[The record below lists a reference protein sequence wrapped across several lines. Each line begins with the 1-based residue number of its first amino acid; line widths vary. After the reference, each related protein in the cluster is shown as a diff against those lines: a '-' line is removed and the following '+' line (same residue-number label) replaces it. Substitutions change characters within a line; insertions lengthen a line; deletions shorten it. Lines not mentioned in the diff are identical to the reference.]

1 MLVIYVSKITKM
13 TCDSSFLLGVA
24 RGNKK
29 AASIWSRIKEGSI
42 KLLIPS
48 ISFVKFCSELLKNA
62 EERYMDVFLA
72 AIRAMLNIKV
82 IPIDLGVAIEAG
94 HFMQRGLEFEAAIVG
109 AIASMYKVDG
119 IISINK
125 QYYTNKL
132 SIPVIDEL

>member
-1 MLVIYVSKITKM
+1 VSKITKM
-13 TCDSSFLLGVA
+13 VCDSSFLLGVA

-29 AASIWSRIKEGSI
+29 AVSIWSRIKEGSI

-48 ISFVKFCSELLKNA
+48 VSFVSFCSELLKNA
-62 EERYMDVFLA
+62 EEHYMDVFLA

-94 HFMQRGLEFEAAIVG
+94 HFMQKGLDFEAAIVG

-125 QYYTNKL
+125 QYYTNKI

>member
-1 MLVIYVSKITKM
+1 M

-29 AASIWSRIKEGSI
+29 AASIWSRIKEGGI

-48 ISFVKFCSELLKNA
+48 ISFVKSCSELLKNA
-62 EERYMDVFLA
+62 EEHYMDVFLA

-132 SIPVIDEL
+132 SIPVVDEL

>member
-1 MLVIYVSKITKM
+1 MSKM
-13 TCDSSFLLGVA
+13 VCDSSFLLGVA
-24 RGNKK
+24 RGDKK
-29 AASIWSRIKEGSI
+29 ATSIWNRIIEGNI

-48 ISFVKFCSELLKNA
+48 ISFAVFYSELLKNA

-72 AIRAMLNIKV
+72 AVRAMLNIKV

-94 HFMQRGLEFEAAIVG
+94 HFMQKGLDFEAAIVG
-109 AIASMYKVDG
+109 AIASTYKVEG

-125 QYYTNKL
+125 QYYSNKL